1 MKLKR
6 IFLIMT
12 VLFFAQN
19 VFAKRAPTQPNS
31 YDGIAPTARAMA
43 MGGAA
48 AAQSLSKDAA
58 YYNSAAL
65 AFMSGSHANI
75 SAVIMR
81 TSAASPSQVAQIDPA
96 GQGLT
101 SAFIIKDG
109 GAFMW
114 QALSDNAIRIQ
125 NTDGSWQEVETYI
138 NAITFAAGQKN
149 DYGFSIGLNMTYLY
163 GKIGESSVNSL
174 GVPYSNI
181 GSGNGFA
188 LDLSCLVPMGQGM
201 YFGVNFK
208 NLAGF
213 MFWNDYDAE
222 QLPFT
227 IRAGIGY
234 IYKGF
239 AFDLDWDR
247 KFYRFGSLP
256 ESAYYMGIEQAMSN
270 FFTFRAGVSY
280 DEDFNS
286 DNMKYS
292 YGLCFRIKG
301 YELSFASE
309 QYKIADKDFGKYML
323 TFNASVF

>member
-1 MKLKR
+1 MDLKK
-6 IFLIMT
+6 IFLIIAA
-12 VLFFAQN
+12 LFAAQN

-43 MGGAA
+43 MGGAG
-48 AAQSLSKDAA
+48 AAQTISKDAA

-65 AFMSGSHANI
+65 AFMSGAHADI

-81 TSAASPSQVAQIDPA
+81 RSGADPYEVAKIDPS

-101 SAFIIKDG
+101 SAFIIKDN

-114 QALSDNAIRIQ
+114 QALSDNTIRIQ
-125 NTDGSWQEVETYI
+125 NSDGSWSKTETYI
-138 NAITFAAGQKN
+138 NALTFASGQKN

-174 GVPYSNI
+174 GEPYSNI

-188 LDLSCLVPMGQGM
+188 LDLSFLVPMGYGT
-201 YFGVNFK
+201 YFGLNLK

-213 MFWNDYDAE
+213 MFWNDYNIE

-227 IRAGIGY
+227 VRTGVGY
-234 IYKGF
+234 VYRGF
-239 AFDLDWDR
+239 AFDMDWDR

-256 ESAYYMGIEQAMSN
+256 ESAYYMGLEQSLSN

-292 YGLCFRIKG
+292 YGLAFRIRG

-309 QYKIADKDFGKYML
+309 QYEIAGKDFSKYML
-323 TFNASVF
+323 TFNASVL